1 MSIAKKMKSVKVQ
14 IIQIVN
20 QLKKVLKQDK
30 KMKLIWI
37 QISQLGKISQRVH
50 LSRSKIQGCPKTWQ
64 LKKRH
69 DELNN
74 LKKEKLIDKIIKLED
89 ALVEEIKIKE
99 NCLVSFNIE
108 MH

>member
-1 MSIAKKMKSVKVQ
+1 
-14 IIQIVN
+14 
-20 QLKKVLKQDK
+20 
-30 KMKLIWI
+30 MKLIWI